1 MRPPR
6 SYPLLAEPR
15 PAVRFFLL
23 GSALSISLTSSL
35 RPLHASA
42 RGLIMLLDDPTS
54 ASKGAIRAHPRGRLG
69 ELI

>member
-23 GSALSISLTSSL
+23 GSVLSISLTSSL
-35 RPLHASA
+35 RSLYASA
-42 RGLIMLLDDPTS
+42 RGLIVLLGDSYPQHL
-54 ASKGAIRAHPRGRLG
+54 KGLSEPILVEG
-69 ELI
+69 